1 MDNLDFGGMLG
12 MLGGLQQRM
21 KDMQEKA
28 SRTTVEGTAG
38 GNLVKVVATCDQK
51 IVSVTIAPAAM
62 DDRELLEDLVKAA
75 ANEALR
81 LGRER
86 MMADVTAATGGMIP
100 PGFLPGFP

>member
-1 MDNLDFGGMLG
+1 MENLDLGGMFC

-21 KDMQEKA
+21 KDMQEKGA
-28 SRTTVEGTAG
+28 GTTGEGTAG

-51 IVSVTIAPAAM
+51 LVSITIDPAAM
-62 DDRELLEDLVKAA
+62 DDSELLEDLVKAA

-86 MMADVTAATGGMIP
+86 MMSDIGAATGGMIP
-100 PGFLPGFP
+100 PGLLPGFP